1 MSTTSEGGIR
11 ESDARSGK
19 EPSGPFVLKR
29 LLRGPATA
37 WQIWDETGRTK
48 RYATIHHT
56 LKELERLEMVELVEG
71 PQQRRKR
78 VYRIPVWMENLNFSW
93 VRAQVFLEKLALWVK
108 SQGCLPQEDRLNG
121 LTMLL
126 VEHTVQYS
134 QESLLNTELIFL
146 EKILES
152 YLIRR
157 RLSAL
162 STGWNMILYTYV
174 KNNGITKADFAV
186 TKETSPY
193 FMVLDHWK
201 PALDLGTKG
210 LTGPMIRLVSPKSRA
225 QRAKWRTE
233 IYGGLSK
240 EMESFETKDEIP
252 SQKFAERAFAEYR
265 ELVRR
270 ILPILR

>member
-1 MSTTSEGGIR
+1 MSTTREGGIR

-56 LKELERLEMVELVEG
+56 LKELKGLGMIELVEG
-71 PQQRRKR
+71 PQQRRKK
-78 VYRIPVWMENLNFSW
+78 VYCIPAWMEDLNFSW

-108 SQGCLPQEDRLNG
+108 SQGSLPQKDRLNG

-126 VEHTVQYS
+126 VEHTIQYS

-146 EKILES
+146 ERGLQG
-152 YLIRR
+152 YLIMR

-162 STGWNMILYTYV
+162 SSGWNMILYTYV
-174 KNNGITKADFAV
+174 KNNGITKDDFAL
-186 TKETSPY
+186 TKNTSSY
-193 FMVLDHWK
+193 FMVLDYWK

-210 LTGPMIRLVSPKSRA
+210 LITPMIGLVSPKSRA

-233 IYGGLSK
+233 IHERLSK
-240 EMESFETKDEIP
+240 EMESFKTKDEIP
-252 SQKFAERAFAEYR
+252 SQRFAELAFAEYR
-265 ELVRR
+265 NLIRR
-270 ILPILR
+270 ISSNLR